1 MRSRRILFITWDGPQ
16 TQYLGRLF
24 LPVFEHLAS
33 AGYRITI
40 LQFSSAGPELRRRI
54 QSQCVESGVQYASVP
69 IIKRL
74 GIFGVILSLVR
85 GSAWL
90 TLRLTQRDFDIVIV
104 RSIVPALVFLVTQG
118 KRRVPLVYDSD
129 GLPIEQR
136 LEFDGV
142 QEKGLLHRF
151 LLLVERLTLRRAT
164 GVVSRSRFGSSVL
177 QSRARGEIEQKL
189 FLQHNN
195 GVGLI
200 SRGGRATGEEI
211 SPKNH
216 KNDFTLAFVGS
227 WGEQYAPRQMLSLA
241 IAVKEKVPQTKF
253 RVFSGDGEAAHRDL
267 ETCGLSDAEWVTV
280 EEVSFKEVH
289 EALMTCDVGLA
300 FRLSSSTAESVYPL
314 KVADYLFAGL
324 PIVGNMVADMENE
337 LVTSGVFFDV
347 QDHQVDEIVRWC
359 INIHRRESENIRDI
373 CTSLAQRLYR
383 LEETAEVYIKA
394 LAHAESRSQII

>member
-74 GIFGVILSLVR
+74 GIFGVILSVVG

-136 LEFDGV
+136 LEFEGV
-142 QEKGLLHRF
+142 QERGLLHRF

-164 GVVSRSRFGSSVL
+164 AVVSRSRFGTDTL
-177 QSRARGEIEQKL
+177 RSRVRGNASQKL
-189 FLQHNN
+189 FLEHNN
-195 GVGLI
+195 GVGVI
-200 SRGGRATGEEI
+200 SSPDALERPSEFDATNRRHF
-211 SPKNH
+211 SV
-216 KNDFTLAFVGS
+216 AYVGS
-227 WGEQYAPRQMLSLA
+227 WGSQYCPEEMLELVVALRERIPSTVFS
-241 IAVKEKVPQTKF
+241 I
-253 RVFSGDGEAAHRDL
+253 FSGDVEA
-267 ETCGLSDAEWVTV
+267 V
-280 EEVSFKEVH
+280 E
-289 EALMTCDVGLA
+289 
-300 FRLSSSTAESVYPL
+300 
-314 KVADYLFAGL
+314 
-324 PIVGNMVADMENE
+324 
-337 LVTSGVFFDV
+337 
-347 QDHQVDEIVRWC
+347 
-359 INIHRRESENIRDI
+359 
-373 CTSLAQRLYR
+373 
-383 LEETAEVYIKA
+383 
-394 LAHAESRSQII
+394 

>member
-1 MRSRRILFITWDGPQ
+1 M
-16 TQYLGRLF
+16 
-24 LPVFEHLAS
+24 
-33 AGYRITI
+33 
-40 LQFSSAGPELRRRI
+40 QFSSAGPELRRRI
-54 QSQCVESGVQYASVP
+54 QSQCVESGVQYVSVP
-69 IIKRL
+69 IIKRW
-74 GIFGVILSLVR
+74 GIFGVILALVR

-136 LEFDGV
+136 LEFEGV
-142 QEKGLLHRF
+142 QERGLLHRF

-164 GVVSRSRFGSSVL
+164 AVVSRSRFGSSVL

-394 LAHAESRSQII
+394 LAHAETHSQII